1 MVENLS
7 GRKVKTL
14 HTDNGGEYTSR
25 EFELYLTR
33 EGIHHETTIPHT
45 PEQNGEAERQTR
57 TLIEGVQI
65 IQSCHRDSRL
75 RPCSLACISATK
87 VPRRHFNR

>member
-33 EGIHHETTIPHT
+33 EGISPRDNHT
-45 PEQNGEAERQTR
+45 SHTR
-57 TLIEGVQI
+57 AKWGGRKANSHT
-65 IQSCHRDSRL
+65 HRG
-75 RPCSLACISATK
+75 SANHSK
-87 VPRRHFNR
+87 LPQRF